1 MMIIMAGITTGMI
14 VIKIIA
20 EIITGDN
27 YAALIA
33 NFYLKIDLAALQ
45 TVFSCERLKTLPQ
58 RTLEKT
64 LG

>member
-14 VIKIIA
+14 VIIIIA

-33 NFYLKIDLAALQ
+33 NFYLKTDLADASNSFFL
-45 TVFSCERLKTLPQ
+45 
-58 RTLEKT
+58 
-64 LG
+64 